1 MDEEMLKGL
10 VAPKFELKIKFLRG

>member
-10 VAPKFELKIKFLRG
+10 VAPKFELKIK